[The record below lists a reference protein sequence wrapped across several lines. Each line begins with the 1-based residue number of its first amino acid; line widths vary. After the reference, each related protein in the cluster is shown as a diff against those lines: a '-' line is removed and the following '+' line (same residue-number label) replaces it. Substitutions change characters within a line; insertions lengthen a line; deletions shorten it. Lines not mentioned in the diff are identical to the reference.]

1 MFHPYPYHPSPY
13 AAYRHPQVDFLGSTR
28 RTDPLTL
35 RDRFL
40 AAAAEAKLA
49 EAQYLAAEAAS
60 QRLHDPYGP
69 TAYAAPYPDHPR
81 APYLGYEEESARL
94 QAALDA
100 QLAQA
105 ARARAQ
111 EQELLRQK
119 EELLAALALK
129 QRLDKEA
136 EEQRLAALRDEE
148 RRRAL
153 TELIPQRLAKVR
165 IMNHF
170 CGAHHLHP
178 LQNHPS
184 CVSAGHHDFKR
195 HHQYHHQVHHA
206 PVPRRCGYRQALP
219 SDELG
224 SLTGPSLQ
232 SSSGSFD
239 PRSLLTALFDAQAP
253 DASRPLVPAA
263 PITAPC
269 ATRSDQPQVSAAAT
283 PNGVPFLDLLTQ
295 LIDNATKSSASEP
308 PKSAPTPSAMPV
320 ERPAP
325 EAQHREVQ
333 SLPDFLN
340 LLFQKP
346 AASTTQA
353 KPSSEPKVDDKQRP
367 QVQSLPELLNHLF
380 QPAQPSAQAQF
391 YAAAPSSSSKV
402 ASKDEAFNLPAEHPV
417 NKPAVEP
424 KVGGNEHPQVESLP
438 DLFNLLFQKPV
449 QPSAQAQFYAA
460 GPSAPPTKKAE
471 QVSISDV
478 ISLSNTHIAILQTK
492 EQPRTQTPVQDA
504 TPKTTTQSLKEQLE
518 ARLNNEYATEVKDTI
533 QALLASLS
541 DTGPRHGK
549 GKGKEV
555 ASEATPDPTVSDVA
569 KSIQTVHS
577 IETAFST
584 LESEFVFPAQLDFTP
599 PSSPST
605 LVSPLPGTEST
616 TVSDSAIHHLAF
628 TARNQPLRFYE
639 HALGEL
645 LSQLDRID
653 SFGNEELRARRKEVV
668 GRVERALEELER
680 EVDARWQ
687 VREKKLAKEQE
698 QVTEEA
704 SASTQAEPLVDVV
717 EPTTATTEDSQ
728 TETPPSLVVV
738 PPSSPS
744 SQPSNT
750 PDDNSLLPP
759 VELDVKQVAEVSA
772 EDIIPSILS
781 QAGERVTESQELPA
795 PSPSEAPLSPEPAP
809 VVETETSE
817 DIAPPSA
824 TPTAD
829 SSTATIK
836 PAHDEEEK
844 AAPID
849 TFLLPAQ
856 PASPATSKT
865 HSVVDVD
872 SASEWSEV
880 EA

>member
-1 MFHPYPYHPSPY
+1 MFHQYPYHPSPY
-13 AAYRHPQVDFLGSTR
+13 ASYRHPQVDFFGSTR
-28 RTDPLTL
+28 RTDPSTL
-35 RDRFL
+35 RDRYL

-60 QRLHDPYGP
+60 QRLHGPYEP
-69 TAYAAPYPDHPR
+69 TAHAAPYPDHPR
-81 APYLGYEEESARL
+81 VAYLGYEEESARL

-136 EEQRLAALRDEE
+136 EEHRLAALHDEE

-153 TELIPQRLAKVR
+153 AELTPQRLAK
-165 IMNHF
+165 NH
-170 CGAHHLHP
+170 
-178 LQNHPS
+178 S
-184 CVSAGHHDFKR
+184 TCVCAGHHEFKR
-195 HHQYHHQVHHA
+195 HPHLRYHHQVHHA
-206 PVPRRCGYRQALP
+206 PVPRQCGYRLALP
-219 SDELG
+219 SDECG
-224 SLTGPSLQ
+224 SLARPSLQ
-232 SSSGSFD
+232 SSGGSFD
-239 PRSLLTALFDAQAP
+239 LHSLLTALLDAQAP
-253 DASRPLVPAA
+253 DASRRLVPAA
-263 PITAPC
+263 PTTAPC
-269 ATRSDQPQVSAAAT
+269 ATGSDQPEVPTAAAST
-283 PNGVPFLDLLTQ
+283 GVPFVDLLTQ

-308 PKSAPTPSAMPV
+308 PKSAFTPLAMPV

-333 SLPDFLN
+333 SLPDLLN
-340 LLFQKP
+340 ILFQKP

-391 YAAAPSSSSKV
+391 YAAAPSASSKG
-402 ASKDEAFNLPAEHPV
+402 AQHETSNLPAEHPA

-424 KVGGNEHPQVESLP
+424 KADSNERTRVESLP

-460 GPSAPPTKKAE
+460 GPSEPPTKPE
-471 QVSISDV
+471 
-478 ISLSNTHIAILQTK
+478 QTK
-492 EQPRTQTPVQDA
+492 EQPRTHTPVQDA
-504 TPKTTTQSLKEQLE
+504 TPKPTTQSLKEQLE

-584 LESEFVFPAQLDFTP
+584 LENEFVFPAQLDFTP

-687 VREKKLAKEQE
+687 IRQKKLAKEQE
-698 QVTEEA
+698 QASEDA
-704 SASTQAEPLVDVV
+704 SAPNKAEPPVDVV
-717 EPTTATTEDSQ
+717 EATTATTEDSQ

-744 SQPSNT
+744 TQPFNT

-759 VELDVKQVAEVSA
+759 VELDVKQVADVSA

-781 QAGERVTESQELPA
+781 QVDERVAESQELPA

-809 VVETETSE
+809 VIETETSE

-836 PAHDEEEK
+836 PAHDQEEK

-856 PASPATSKT
+856 PASPATSKAD
-865 HSVVDVD
+865 SVVDVE